1 MSVSTDSSAI
11 ANLLSRGVEN
21 IYPSREF
28 LEARLREGKQLTL
41 YCGYDPTAPTLHIG
55 HGITL
60 LKMRQFQDL
69 GHKIIMLIGDFTGMI
84 GDPTDKSATR
94 KRLTHDEAIANCK
107 RYQEQAG
114 SILRFD
120 GENPAELRF
129 NNDWLGK
136 MSFANVV
143 ELAAHFTVQQMLERD
158 MFEKRARGSVECRA
172 CKHLNTAPAGSINFV
187 GPTLKDT
194 EEGTGMVRI
203 DRASELKQLRC
214 ARCGNFCFSEFV
226 RSEVESSG
234 NALNEMFRQITRP
247 KPIYLHEF
255 LYPLMQG
262 YDTVAMDV
270 DGEVGGNDQTFNMLA
285 GRTLMKEMKGKEKF
299 VLTSKLLVAADGKK
313 MGKSEG
319 NMIALDD
326 TPEDMFGKV
335 MRWEDSMLDLGFELC
350 TRLSLE
356 EIAAMRDERA
366 AGTNPRDHKLRL
378 AFEVTRT
385 FLGDKAAE
393 EGRAYF
399 AQVIQQKQTPDDMPV
414 IDIRE
419 AEMNI
424 VDLLVRAGLASTKSE
439 ARRVI
444 EEGGVTVDQQSVRD
458 ITTIVKIGTG
468 VTLQKGKRHFTRI
481 MPRND

>member
-1 MSVSTDSSAI
+1 MSVSTDSVAI
-11 ANLLSRGVEN
+11 DQLLSRGVEHV
-21 IYPSREF
+21 YPSREF

-60 LKMRQFQDL
+60 LKLRQFQDL
-69 GHKIIMLIGDFTGMI
+69 GHKVIMLIGDFTGMI
-84 GDPTDKSATR
+84 GDPTDKSAART
-94 KRLTHDEAIANCK
+94 RLTHEEAIANCK

-114 SILRFD
+114 TILEFD
-120 GENPAELRF
+120 GENPAEMRF
-129 NNDWLGK
+129 NNEWLGK
-136 MSFANVV
+136 MSFADVV

-158 MFEKRARGSVECRA
+158 MFEKRVA
-172 CKHLNTAPAGSINFV
+172 
-187 GPTLKDT
+187 
-194 EEGTGMVRI
+194 EG
-203 DRASELKQLRC
+203 
-214 ARCGNFCFSEFV
+214 
-226 RSEVESSG
+226 
-234 NALNEMFRQITRP
+234 
-247 KPIYLHEF
+247 KPVYLHEF

-319 NMIALDD
+319 NMIALEDM
-326 TPEDMFGKV
+326 PEDMFGKV
-335 MRWEDSMLDLGFELC
+335 MRWEDAMLDLGFELC
-350 TRLSLE
+350 TRVSLD
-356 EIAAMRDERA
+356 EIAIMREARA

-399 AQVIQQKQTPDDMPV
+399 SQVIQQKQTPDDMPV

-419 AEMNI
+419 AELNI
-424 VDLLVRAGLASTKSE
+424 VELLVRAGLAGTKSE
-439 ARRVI
+439 GRRVI
-444 EEGGVTVDQQSVRD
+444 EEGGVTVEQQIVRD
-458 ITTIVKIGTG
+458 ISTVVKIGTG
-468 VTLQKGKRHFTRI
+468 VTIQKGKRHFTRV

>member
-1 MSVSTDSSAI
+1 MSVSTDPSAI
-11 ANLLSRGVEN
+11 ANLLTRGVEN
-21 IYPSREF
+21 VYPSREY

-60 LKMRQFQDL
+60 LKLRQFQDL

-107 RYQEQAG
+107 RYQDQVV

-120 GENPAELRF
+120 GDNAAEMRF

-136 MSFANVV
+136 MSFADVV
-143 ELAAHFTVQQMLERD
+143 ELAAHFTVQQMMERD
-158 MFEKRARGSVECRA
+158 MFERR
-172 CKHLNTAPAGSINFV
+172 I
-187 GPTLKDT
+187 
-194 EEGTGMVRI
+194 EEG
-203 DRASELKQLRC
+203 
-214 ARCGNFCFSEFV
+214 
-226 RSEVESSG
+226 
-234 NALNEMFRQITRP
+234 

-319 NMIALDD
+319 NMISLEDSA
-326 TPEDMFGKV
+326 EDMFGKV
-335 MRWEDSMLDLGFELC
+335 MRWEDGMIDLGYELC
-350 TRLSLE
+350 TRVSLE
-356 EIAAMRDERA
+356 EIAAMRDARA

-393 EGRAYF
+393 DGRAYF
-399 AQVIQQKQTPDDMPV
+399 SQVIQQRQTPDDMPV
-414 IDIRE
+414 IEIRE
-419 AEMNI
+419 PEMNI
-424 VDLLVRAGLASTKSE
+424 VDLLVRAGLTESKSE
-439 ARRVI
+439 ARRVV
-444 EEGGVTVDQQSVRD
+444 EEGGVTVEQQTVRD
-458 ITTIVKIGTG
+458 ISTIVKIGTG
-468 VTLQKGKRHFTRI
+468 VTIQKGKRHFTRV

>member
-60 LKMRQFQDL
+60 LKLRQFQDL

-120 GENPAELRF
+120 GENPAEMRF

-136 MSFANVV
+136 MSFADVV

-158 MFEKRARGSVECRA
+158 MFERRM
-172 CKHLNTAPAGSINFV
+172 
-187 GPTLKDT
+187 
-194 EEGTGMVRI
+194 EEG
-203 DRASELKQLRC
+203 
-214 ARCGNFCFSEFV
+214 
-226 RSEVESSG
+226 
-234 NALNEMFRQITRP
+234 

-285 GRTLMKEMKGKEKF
+285 GRTLMKEMKAKEKF

-319 NMIALDD
+319 NMIALED
-326 TPEDMFGKV
+326 TAEDMFGKV

-350 TRLSLE
+350 TRVSLE
-356 EIAAMRDERA
+356 EIAAMRVERA

-399 AQVIQQKQTPDDMPV
+399 AAVIQQKQTPDDMPV

-419 AEMNI
+419 TEMNI
-424 VDLLVRAGLASTKSE
+424 VDLLVRAGLAGTKSE

-444 EEGGVTVDQQSVRD
+444 EEGGVTVEQQSVRD
-458 ITTIVKIGTG
+458 ITTVVKIGTG
-468 VTLQKGKRHFTRI
+468 VTIQKGKRHFTRV